1 MEIHSK
7 IAIVTGASSG
17 LGAAMATALV
27 KENAKVYGLAR
38 NKEGLESLK
47 AEIGTTFIPVPLD
60 ISNRSAVNKWVSETF
75 SADDIPDILIN
86 NAGAGSFGRI
96 DEMGAATWDVMVNTN
111 LTGMYN
117 ITSQVVKLMRAT
129 TEPSHIVNIGSIL
142 GSVTRAE
149 GAAYSAT
156 KFGMRGFTDALFKE
170 IRNDNIKVTL
180 LNPGSIDT
188 HFFESS
194 GIEAHKNMLQADD
207 IANTVLHILK
217 TPDNML
223 ISELTVRPLDP
234 RKPK

>member
-75 SADDIPDILIN
+75 SADYIPDILIN

-207 IANTVLHILK
+207 IANTVLHILE

>member
-17 LGAAMATALV
+17 LGAALATALV
-27 KENAKVYGLAR
+27 KEKAKVYGLAR
-38 NKEGLESLK
+38 NKKALESLK
-47 AEIGTTFIPVPLD
+47 AEIGTFFIPVPLD
-60 ISNRSAVNKWVSETF
+60 ISDRNGVNSWVSEAF
-75 SADDIPDILIN
+75 SADYIPDILIN

-156 KFGMRGFTDALFKE
+156 KFGMRGFSDALFKE

-194 GIEAHKNMLQADD
+194 GIEAHKNMLQAED
-207 IANTVLHILK
+207 IADTVLHILK

-223 ISELTVRPLDP
+223 INELTIRPLDP
-234 RKPK
+234 RKPE

>member
-17 LGAAMATALV
+17 LGAALATALV
-27 KENAKVYGLAR
+27 KEKAKVYGLAR
-38 NKEGLESLK
+38 NKNALESLK
-47 AEIGTTFIPVPLD
+47 AEIGTFFIPVPLD
-60 ISNRSAVNKWVSETF
+60 ISDRNGVNSWVSETF
-75 SADDIPDILIN
+75 SADYIPDILIN

-156 KFGMRGFTDALFKE
+156 KFGMRGFSDALFKE

-180 LNPGSIDT
+180 LNPCSIDT
-188 HFFESS
+188 HFF
-194 GIEAHKNMLQADD
+194 
-207 IANTVLHILK
+207 
-217 TPDNML
+217 
-223 ISELTVRPLDP
+223 
-234 RKPK
+234 

>member
-1 MEIHSK
+1 
-7 IAIVTGASSG
+7 
-17 LGAAMATALV
+17 MATALV

>member
-1 MEIHSK
+1 LEIHSK

-75 SADDIPDILIN
+75 SADYIPDILIN

-207 IANTVLHILK
+207 IANTVLHILE

>member
-207 IANTVLHILK
+207 IANTVLHILR

>member
-1 MEIHSK
+1 MDIHSK

-17 LGAAMATALV
+17 LGAAMAKALV
-27 KENAKVYGLAR
+27 EENAKVYGLAR
-38 NKEGLESLK
+38 NMKELERLREDVGASF
-47 AEIGTTFIPVPLD
+47 TPVRLD
-60 ISNRSAVNKWVSETF
+60 ISDRVAVKNWILDTF
-75 SADDIPDILIN
+75 SEAYQPDILIN
-86 NAGAGSFGRI
+86 NAGAGSFGKI
-96 DEMGAATWDVMVNTN
+96 DEMEAATWDVMVNTN

-117 ITSQVVKLMRAT
+117 ITSQVVKLMRT
-129 TEPSHIVNIGSIL
+129 TAKPSHIINIGSIL
-142 GSVTRAE
+142 GTVTRAE

-156 KFGMRGFTDALFKE
+156 KFGIRGFSNSLYKE
-170 IRNDNIKVTL
+170 LRGDNIKVTL

-194 GIEAHKNMLQADD
+194 GINAHKNMLQPND

-223 ISELTVRPLDP
+223 IDELTIRPLNP

>member
-38 NKEGLESLK
+38 NKEALESLK
-47 AEIGTTFIPVPLD
+47 AEIGTSFIPVPLD
-60 ISNRSAVNKWVSETF
+60 ISDRNAVNKWVSETF
-75 SADDIPDILIN
+75 SADYIPDILIN

-156 KFGMRGFTDALFKE
+156 KFGMRGFSDALFKE

-194 GIEAHKNMLQADD
+194 GIEAHKNMLQAED
-207 IANTVLHILK
+207 IADTVLHILK

-223 ISELTVRPLDP
+223 INELTIRPLDP
-234 RKPK
+234 RKPE